1 MESDL
6 SRNTWLFPYFYFEE
20 KHNKNVFFEDKS
32 LPSRIS
38 TEIRAELYGPRSH
51 LKEVEGMVQ
60 KSFLVRYRM
69 TDARI
74 YKVHPVI
81 TMEPYHPLHLRIFFS
96 WGQWNVITDTGPPP
110 IPESRTFLWNLPS
123 SKMM

>member
-81 TMEPYHPLHLRIFFS
+81 TMEPSHPLRLRIFFS
-96 WGQWNVITDTGPPP
+96 WGQWNVITDTGPPQYP
-110 IPESRTFLWNLPS
+110 KVEHSYGTSRHP
-123 SKMM
+123 K